1 MAEKRCFSMSIVD
14 SDAFME
20 MPLSTQCFYFHL
32 GMRADDYGFVNNPR
46 RIAKLVGASD
56 DDFKLLVSK
65 RFLLLFDNGVVVIKH
80 WLMHNNIRKERLKNP
95 QYPDIAGKLY
105 IKENRSYTDTPRDG
119 LLSLSDMLASKQL
132 SDQCQPND
140 TPLSY
145 QCQHKRKE
153 EKRREK
159 KIKEQ
164 NTSPSSIDDVEEE
177 TRARENESFEEEKQ
191 LKKFGGSNFEGLN
204 LSEEQLDDLTEKLSL
219 DELNYYGKKLSDW
232 KMKYPN
238 RLCKSDYKIILKW
251 AREDRET
258 EGGYGQRNA

>member
-1 MAEKRCFSMSIVD
+1 MAEKRCFCMSIVD

-80 WLMHNNIRKERLKNP
+80 WLMHNNIRKERLKVP
-95 QYPDIAGKLY
+95 QYSDIANILFV
-105 IKENRSYTDTPRDG
+105 KENKSYTDTPRDG
-119 LLSLSDMLASKQL
+119 LLSLADMLASKQL

-140 TPLSY
+140 APLSD

-153 EKRREK
+153 EKR
-159 KIKEQ
+159 KE
-164 NTSPSSIDDVEEE
+164 NKRKENKSSPSSIDDVEEE
-177 TRARENESFEEEKQ
+177 TRARENEIVEDEEKQ

-238 RLCKSDYKIILKW
+238 RICKSDYKIILKW

-258 EGGYGQRNA
+258 EDGYGTKC

>member
-80 WLMHNNIRKERLKNP
+80 WLMHNNIRKERLKVP
-95 QYPDIAGKLY
+95 QYPDIANILFV
-105 IKENRSYTDTPRDG
+105 KENKSYTDTPRDG
-119 LLSLSDMLASKQL
+119 LLSLADMLASKQL
-132 SDQCQPND
+132 LDQCQPND
-140 TPLSY
+140 TPLSD

-153 EKRREK
+153 EKGKEK
-159 KIKEQ
+159 KRKEMKR
-164 NTSPSSIDDVEEE
+164 NEMKIEEE
-177 TRARENESFEEEKQ
+177 NKEEVASPE
-191 LKKFGGSNFEGLN
+191 
-204 LSEEQLDDLTEKLSL
+204 TVEKLKTALSYQL
-219 DELNYYGKKLSDW
+219 SFLEISDFQLSILELQIPFERMERYMTKLSQW
-232 KMKYPN
+232 KQAHP
-238 RLCKSDYKIILKW
+238 SVQSQDYKIIAHW
-251 AREDRET
+251 AEED
-258 EGGYGQRNA
+258 GYEFDDGTA

>member
-1 MAEKRCFSMSIVD
+1 MAEKRCFCMSIVD

-80 WLMHNNIRKERLKNP
+80 WLMHNNIRKERLKVP
-95 QYPDIAGKLY
+95 QYPDIANILFV
-105 IKENRSYTDTPRDG
+105 KENKSYTDTPRDG
-119 LLSLSDMLASKQL
+119 LLSLADMLASKQL

-140 TPLSY
+140 TPLSD

-153 EKRREK
+153 EKGKEK
-159 KIKEQ
+159 KRNEMKRNERKI
-164 NTSPSSIDDVEEE
+164 EEE
-177 TRARENESFEEEKQ
+177 NKEEGFSPETVEKLKTSLSYQLSF
-191 LKKFGGSNFEGLN
+191 LKISDAE
-204 LSEEQLDDLTEKLSL
+204 LSELERQMPFEQMERYTTKLS
-219 DELNYYGKKLSDW
+219 EW
-232 KMKYPN
+232 KQAHPSVPT
-238 RLCKSDYKIILKW
+238 RDYDIITHW
-251 AREDRET
+251 ATED
-258 EGGYGQRNA
+258 GYEH

>member
-1 MAEKRCFSMSIVD
+1 MADKRCFCMSIVD

-80 WLMHNNIRKERLKNP
+80 WLMHNNIRKERLKVP
-95 QYPDIAGKLY
+95 QYPDIANILFV
-105 IKENRSYTDTPRDG
+105 KESKSYTDIPREG
-119 LLSLSDMLASKQL
+119 LLSLADMLASKQL

-140 TPLSY
+140 TPLSD

-153 EKRREK
+153 EKGKEMKRKEMKRNEM
-159 KIKEQ
+159 KI
-164 NTSPSSIDDVEEE
+164 EEE
-177 TRARENESFEEEKQ
+177 NKEESFSPE
-191 LKKFGGSNFEGLN
+191 
-204 LSEEQLDDLTEKLSL
+204 TVEKLKTALSYQL
-219 DELNYYGKKLSDW
+219 SFLKISDAQLAELEQQIPFERMERYMTKLSQW
-232 KMKYPN
+232 KQAHPSVPT
-238 RLCKSDYKIILKW
+238 RDYDIIKQW
-251 AREDRET
+251 ATED
-258 EGGYGQRNA
+258 GYEH

>member
-1 MAEKRCFSMSIVD
+1 MAEKRCFCMSIVD

-80 WLMHNNIRKERLKNP
+80 WLMHNNIRKERLKVP
-95 QYPDIAGKLY
+95 QYSDIANILFV
-105 IKENRSYTDTPRDG
+105 KENKSYTDTPRDG
-119 LLSLSDMLASKQL
+119 LLSLADMLASKQL

-140 TPLSY
+140 TPLSD

-153 EKRREK
+153 KKGKEMKRKEMKRNER
-159 KIKEQ
+159 KI
-164 NTSPSSIDDVEEE
+164 EEE
-177 TRARENESFEEEKQ
+177 NKEDFSPETVEKLKTSLSYQLSFLKISDVQLSELEKQ
-191 LKKFGGSNFEGLN
+191 MPFEQMERYTTK
-204 LSEEQLDDLTEKLSL
+204 LSEWKQAHPNVPTRDYDIITQWATE
-219 DELNYYGKKLSDW
+219 D
-232 KMKYPN
+232 
-238 RLCKSDYKIILKW
+238 
-251 AREDRET
+251 
-258 EGGYGQRNA
+258 GYGTKC

>member
-1 MAEKRCFSMSIVD
+1 MAEKRCFCMSIVD

-80 WLMHNNIRKERLKNP
+80 WLMHNNIRKERLKVP
-95 QYPDIAGKLY
+95 QYPDIANILFV
-105 IKENRSYTDTPRDG
+105 KENKSYTDTPRDG

-132 SDQCQPND
+132 SDQCQPNG
-140 TPLSY
+140 TPLPD

-153 EKRREK
+153 KKGKEMKRKEMKRNER
-159 KIKEQ
+159 KI
-164 NTSPSSIDDVEEE
+164 EEE
-177 TRARENESFEEEKQ
+177 NKEEDFSPETVEKLKTSLSYQLSF
-191 LKKFGGSNFEGLN
+191 LKISDAE
-204 LSEEQLDDLTEKLSL
+204 LSELERQMPFEQMERYTTKLS
-219 DELNYYGKKLSDW
+219 EW
-232 KMKYPN
+232 KQAHPSVPT
-238 RLCKSDYKIILKW
+238 RDYDIITHW
-251 AREDRET
+251 ATED
-258 EGGYGQRNA
+258 GYEH

>member
-1 MAEKRCFSMSIVD
+1 MAEKRCFCMSIVD

-80 WLMHNNIRKERLKNP
+80 WLMHNNIRKERLKVP
-95 QYPDIAGKLY
+95 QYPDIANILFV
-105 IKENRSYTDTPRDG
+105 KENKSYTDTPRDG
-119 LLSLSDMLASKQL
+119 LLSLADMLASKQL

-140 TPLSY
+140 TPLSD

-153 EKRREK
+153 EKGKEK
-159 KIKEQ
+159 KRKEMKR
-164 NTSPSSIDDVEEE
+164 NERKIEEE
-177 TRARENESFEEEKQ
+177 NKEEGFSPETVEKLKTSLSYQLSF
-191 LKKFGGSNFEGLN
+191 LKISDAE
-204 LSEEQLDDLTEKLSL
+204 LSELERQMPFEQMERYATKLS
-219 DELNYYGKKLSDW
+219 EW
-232 KMKYPN
+232 KQAHPSVPT
-238 RLCKSDYKIILKW
+238 RDYDIITQW
-251 AREDRET
+251 ATED
-258 EGGYGQRNA
+258 GYEH

>member
-1 MAEKRCFSMSIVD
+1 MAERRCFCMSIVD
-14 SDAFME
+14 SDAFLE

-95 QYPDIAGKLY
+95 KYPDIAGKLY

-140 TPLSY
+140 TPLSD

-153 EKRREK
+153 EKGKEK
-159 KIKEQ
+159 KRKEMKR
-164 NTSPSSIDDVEEE
+164 NERKIEEE
-177 TRARENESFEEEKQ
+177 NKEEGFSPETVEKLKTSLSYQLSF
-191 LKKFGGSNFEGLN
+191 LKISDAQ
-204 LSEEQLDDLTEKLSL
+204 LSELERQMPFEQMERYTTKLS
-219 DELNYYGKKLSDW
+219 EW
-232 KMKYPN
+232 KQAHPSVPT
-238 RLCKSDYKIILKW
+238 RDYDIIKQW
-251 AREDRET
+251 ATED
-258 EGGYGQRNA
+258 GYER

>member
-1 MAEKRCFSMSIVD
+1 MAERRCFCMSIVD

-80 WLMHNNIRKERLKNP
+80 WLMHNSIRKERLKTP
-95 QYPDIAGKLY
+95 QYPDIARKLY
-105 IKENRSYTDTPRDG
+105 IKENRSYTDNPREG
-119 LLSLSDMLASKQL
+119 LLSLADMLASKQL

-140 TPLSY
+140 TPLSD

-153 EKRREK
+153 MKRKEMKRNEMK
-159 KIKEQ
+159 RNEMKI
-164 NTSPSSIDDVEEE
+164 EEE
-177 TRARENESFEEEKQ
+177 NKEEGFSPETVEKLKTALSYQLSF
-191 LKKFGGSNFEGLN
+191 LKISDAQ
-204 LSEEQLDDLTEKLSL
+204 LSELERQMPFEQMERYTTKLS
-219 DELNYYGKKLSDW
+219 EW
-232 KMKYPN
+232 KQAHPSVPT
-238 RLCKSDYKIILKW
+238 RDYDIITHW
-251 AREDRET
+251 ATED
-258 EGGYGQRNA
+258 GYEH

>member
-1 MAEKRCFSMSIVD
+1 MAEKRCFCMSIVD

-80 WLMHNNIRKERLKNP
+80 WLMHNTVKNDRIKLP
-95 QYPDIAGKLY
+95 QYPDIAAKVY
-105 IKENRSYTDTPRDG
+105 IKQNKSYTEVPQGECTT
-119 LLSLSDMLASKQL
+119 LLQAIESGWKPLGTQL
-132 SDQCQPND
+132 ESTWNP
-140 TPLSY
+140 
-145 QCQHKRKE
+145 KRKE
-153 EKRREK
+153 EKG
-159 KIKEQ
+159 KE
-164 NTSPSSIDDVEEE
+164 NKRKENKSSPSSIDDVEEE

-238 RLCKSDYKIILKW
+238 RICKSDYKIILKW

>member
-1 MAEKRCFSMSIVD
+1 MAEKRCFCMSIVD
-14 SDAFME
+14 SDAFLE

-140 TPLSY
+140 TPLSD

-153 EKRREK
+153 EKRKENKRKEMK
-159 KIKEQ
+159 RNERKI
-164 NTSPSSIDDVEEE
+164 EEE
-177 TRARENESFEEEKQ
+177 NKEEGFSPETVEKLKTSLSYQLSFLKISDAELSELEKQ
-191 LKKFGGSNFEGLN
+191 MPFEQMERYTTK
-204 LSEEQLDDLTEKLSL
+204 LSEWKQAHPSVPTRDYDIITHWATE
-219 DELNYYGKKLSDW
+219 D
-232 KMKYPN
+232 
-238 RLCKSDYKIILKW
+238 
-251 AREDRET
+251 
-258 EGGYGQRNA
+258 GYEH

>member
-1 MAEKRCFSMSIVD
+1 MAERRCFCMSIVD
-14 SDAFME
+14 SDAFLE

-80 WLMHNNIRKERLKNP
+80 WLMHNTVKNDRIKLP
-95 QYPDIAGKLY
+95 QYPDIAAKIF
-105 IKENRSYTDTPRDG
+105 IKQNKSYTDAPKDEFP
-119 LLSLSDMLASKQL
+119 SLNDMLKGKQL
-132 SDQCQPND
+132 ESSWNPVGIQLESTWNP
-140 TPLSY
+140 
-145 QCQHKRKE
+145 KRKE
-153 EKRREK
+153 EKRKEN
-159 KIKEQ
+159 KIKE
-164 NTSPSSIDDVEEE
+164 NKSSPSSIDDVEEE

-232 KMKYPN
+232 KLKYPN

-251 AREDRET
+251 TREDRKMED
-258 EGGYGQRNA
+258 GYEH

>member
-1 MAEKRCFSMSIVD
+1 MAEKRCFCMSIVD

-80 WLMHNNIRKERLKNP
+80 WLMHNNIRKERLKVP
-95 QYPDIAGKLY
+95 QYPDIANILFV
-105 IKENRSYTDTPRDG
+105 KENKSYTDTPRDG
-119 LLSLSDMLASKQL
+119 LLSLADMLASKQL

-140 TPLSY
+140 TPLSD
-145 QCQHKRKE
+145 QCQTNVNIKE
-153 EKRREK
+153 KKGKEN
-159 KIKEQ
+159 KIKE
-164 NTSPSSIDDVEEE
+164 NKSSPSSIDDVEEE

-232 KMKYPN
+232 KLKYPN

-251 AREDRET
+251 VREDRET
-258 EGGYGQRNA
+258 EDGYEH